1 MGKVIMEVQ
10 ARKHVSIWV
19 NSLIIITITLVAIS
33 FLMALTFKHLVAPSD
48 FSVYSKS
55 DLGTL
60 GDFLGGTLN
69 PILST
74 LTVVLLI
81 WSLKVQRNELNIS
94 REQHKFAI
102 DQGKET
108 LEQLVA
114 SRERE
119 KSLVHAQQ
127 LNLLLPRAKEE
138 LTIHIEE
145 LKRSYTKTK
154 ELRFKKQESKL
165 RLRVIECSYFDLLY
179 RADWILKSHEPFV
192 YSGNNINP
200 VFQFIQEIQTYI
212 HRACYCIHEMQKFDT
227 PTFLYAQE
235 ARELRR
241 FTNQLKYI
249 AKLTDNTRFLE
260 PTIRHIEKIRQKA
273 LELDPETTI

>member
-1 MGKVIMEVQ
+1 MEVQ
-10 ARKHVSIWV
+10 ARKHGSIWV
-19 NSLIIITITLVAIS
+19 NSLIIVTVLLTAITL
-33 FLMALTFKHLVAPSD
+33 LMTLTFKHLVAPSD
-48 FSVYSKS
+48 LAVYSKS
-55 DLGTL
+55 DLGTF
-60 GDFLGGTLN
+60 GDFLGGILN

-74 LTVVLLI
+74 LTIVLLI
-81 WSLKVQRNELNIS
+81 WSIRVQLNELKIS

-114 SRERE
+114 SQKRER
-119 KSLVHAQQ
+119 SLIHAQQ

-138 LTIHIEE
+138 LTIHLNE
-145 LKRSYTKTK
+145 LKSSYTKTK
-154 ELRFKKQESKL
+154 ELRFEKQGRKL
-165 RLRVIECSYFDLLY
+165 RLRAIECTYFDLLY
-179 RADWILKSHEPFV
+179 RAEWILKKHEPLV

-235 ARELRR
+235 AREVRR
-241 FTNQLKYI
+241 FVNQLKYI
-249 AKLTDNTRFLE
+249 AKHTDNTRFLE
-260 PTIRHIEKIRQKA
+260 PTINHIEKIRKKA